1 MITVR
6 VNGRPETVEEGK
18 TLAALLQRLGT
29 PVALVAVEV
38 NRDVVPRARHGETRL
53 REGDQVEIVQFV
65 GGGA

>member
-6 VNGRPETVEEGK
+6 LNGRPETIEEGA
-18 TLAALLQRLGT
+18 TLAVLLQRLGH

-53 REGDQVEIVQFV
+53 HEGDQVEIVQFV